1 MTSEQAQG
9 VPDTI
14 TSNAL
19 RLRQLIRYNRPAAPI
34 AIPLILLLYWK
45 YHSAVLLVMVV
56 ALVLTVI
63 AQRVAISYARQDR
76 IAEGITW
83 FAIAIWCQTLT
94 TGIFTPR
101 LWPLTCVF
109 SILAVVIALPF
120 VTGRQLLGL
129 IVGASGILIISAV
142 FASLN
147 PLLSL
152 NPVPDWLLR
161 LLVPLGALSGAVL
174 CMLSIWQSGGRMQD
188 TIEETRAA
196 NEALRESE
204 RSLERKVEAR
214 TAQLES
220 SYLELAAARD
230 EAVQASRAKSD
241 FLANMSHELRT
252 PLNAII
258 GYSEMLEE
266 EAGERGDDYLLD
278 INRVVSSG
286 RYLLSLVNGILDLSR
301 IEAGKM
307 GVFIETFD
315 LEELVR
321 GVEST
326 VAPLARKNVN
336 TLTITMAPSL
346 GVMQSDATK
355 VRQVLFNLLGNACK
369 FTHHG
374 GVSLDVAG
382 EVGDDG
388 VEWVHLRVSDTGIGM
403 SPEQTAE
410 IFDAFHQAEERT
422 LRDFGGTG
430 LGLTITRQFCEI
442 LGGSISVESE
452 PGIGSTFL
460 ARLPRRSSAGLLNPA
475 DTYSV
480 TAVSAT

>member
-1 MTSEQAQG
+1 MTSEQAQV
-9 VPDTI
+9 VPDPV

-19 RLRQLIRYNRPAAPI
+19 RLRQLIRFNRPAAPI
-34 AIPLILLLYWK
+34 AIPLVLLLYWK
-45 YHSAVLLVMVV
+45 YHSAVLLVMVG
-56 ALVLTVI
+56 ALGLTVI
-63 AQRVAISYARQDR
+63 AQRVAISYARRDR

-101 LWPLTCVF
+101 LWPLTCMF

-120 VTGRQLLGL
+120 VTGKHLLRL
-129 IVGASGILIISAV
+129 IVGASGILIVSAV

-152 NPVPDWLLR
+152 SPVPDWLLR
-161 LLVPLGALSGAVL
+161 ILVPLGALSGAVL

-204 RSLERKVEAR
+204 RSLEQKVEAR

-307 GVFIETFD
+307 EVLLEAFD
-315 LEELVR
+315 LEELLR

-326 VAPLARKNVN
+326 IAPLVRKNHN
-336 TLTITMAPSL
+336 TLEVTKGPSL
-346 GVMQSDATK
+346 GVMHSDAIK

-369 FTHHG
+369 FTHN
-374 GVSLDVAG
+374 GVISLSVAG

-388 VEWVHLRVSDTGIGM
+388 VEWVHLSVRDTGIGM
-403 SPEQTAE
+403 SPEQLAG
-410 IFDAFHQAEERT
+410 IFDAFHQADETT

-442 LGGSISVESE
+442 LGGSIHVESE
-452 PGIGSTFL
+452 PGIGSTFV
-460 ARLPRRSSAGLLNPA
+460 ARLPRRSSAGQQNPA
-475 DTYSV
+475 DIYSV
-480 TAVSAT
+480 TSASTA

>member
-1 MTSEQAQG
+1 MTSEQSQVG
-9 VPDTI
+9 PDAV

-34 AIPLILLLYWK
+34 AIPLVLLVYWK
-45 YHSAVLLVMVV
+45 YHSAVLLVMVA

-63 AQRVAISYARQDR
+63 SQTVAISYARQDR
-76 IAEGITW
+76 IAQGITW

-120 VTGRQLLGL
+120 VSGRQLSRLILG
-129 IVGASGILIISAV
+129 ATGILIVSAV

-152 NPVPDWLLR
+152 SPVPNWLLR
-161 LLVPLGALSGAVL
+161 ILVPLGALSGAVL

-188 TIEETRAA
+188 TIDETRAA

-204 RSLERKVEAR
+204 RSLEQKVEAR

-220 SYLELAAARD
+220 SYSELAVARD

-258 GYSEMLEE
+258 GYGEMLEE
-266 EAGERGDDYLLD
+266 EAGERGDDYVLD

-307 GVFIETFD
+307 GVFLETFD
-315 LEELVR
+315 LEELLR

-326 VAPLARKNVN
+326 VAPLVRKNVN
-336 TLTITMAPSL
+336 TLEVIKAPSL
-346 GVMQSDATK
+346 GVMHSDATK
-355 VRQVLFNLLGNACK
+355 VRQVLFNLIGNACK
-369 FTHHG
+369 FTQD
-374 GVSLDVAG
+374 GVISLDVAP
-382 EVGDDG
+382 ELDDDG
-388 VEWVHLRVSDTGIGM
+388 AEWVNLSVSDTGIGM
-403 SPEQTAE
+403 SPEQLAG
-410 IFDAFHQAEERT
+410 IFDAFHQAEETT

-442 LGGSISVESE
+442 LGGSIRVESE
-452 PGIGSTFL
+452 PDIGSTFV
-460 ARLPRRSSAGLLNPA
+460 ARLPRRSGGVARSR
-475 DTYSV
+475 
-480 TAVSAT
+480 